1 MMGKDCERIIA
12 GINRIQTE
20 LQEMVLTMMRISRGP
35 IEMGRFTVICS
46 EGSKEDFELKEKEI
60 DLPDDLM
67 SSVMAAKKD
76 LDDDFDKMAIL
87 KKKLYTSTTSFNNC
101 NGSPWTEMN
110 QLKEKIE
117 LLDKQF
123 SGLKFKSELLV
134 LMPLVSSVIGI
145 AIDTKQSMIMYH
157 DYIQRGYD
165 AVFNGKTPS
174 ITFKK
179 DKTTNSIGNLNQ
191 PYAENVN
198 IEPESLDPY

>member
-134 LMPLVSSVIGI
+134 LMSLVSSVIGI

>member
-134 LMPLVSSVIGI
+134 LMPLVSFVIGI